1 MLVYHATTAR
11 NAGHIKTEGLKINQP
26 GNWDDIRTNDCIF
39 FAFSAEVAI
48 DYVETSDTYDD
59 SKIVVFS
66 VDTSDLDMDSIGYD
80 WNNRCEELNDINSF
94 AYYEEVPSGVLHKM
108 TEDEIDEA
116 EMTEFSDL
124 PYLDA
129 DARDI
134 YDALSDTFMY
144 EVETNRGI

>member
-1 MLVYHATTAR
+1 MLVYHATTAS

-59 SKIVVFS
+59 SKVVVFS

-80 WNNRCEELNDINSF
+80 WNNRCEELDDINSF
-94 AYYEEVPSGVLHKM
+94 AYYEEVPATCHISTQTLAIYTTHYRTRSCTRLKH
-108 TEDEIDEA
+108 IA
-116 EMTEFSDL
+116 EYNLSDL
-124 PYLDA
+124 
-129 DARDI
+129 I
-134 YDALSDTFMY
+134 NYDVFSQ
-144 EVETNRGI
+144 IIIHI

>member
-59 SKIVVFS
+59 SRIVHF
-66 VDTSDLDMDSIGYD
+66 
-80 WNNRCEELNDINSF
+80 NDIINWLIIHKSDQLKGI
-94 AYYEEVPSGVLHKM
+94 ASDKYLACKYVKMKIGKNLCPQRIGVYD
-108 TEDEIDEA
+108 TIEEIDFEKLIK
-116 EMTEFSDL
+116 MGNVVLKVSNGN
-124 PYLDA
+124 
-129 DARDI
+129 
-134 YDALSDTFMY
+134 SDTVFHLAIKIMLLS
-144 EVETNRGI
+144 